1 MLPRRF
7 QDSLSYA
14 WYGIR
19 FAVRTERNMRVHLA
33 CSVAVFG
40 AAAVLG
46 CSRTEW
52 IVLWLTV
59 TLVLM
64 AELVNTA
71 LEVLVDLL
79 SQERRA
85 KAKIIK
91 DVAAGAVLM
100 CSLNAVIV
108 GVLLFL
114 PKLVK

>member
-7 QDSLSYA
+7 QESLSYA
-14 WYGIR
+14 WYGIH
-19 FAVRTERNMRVHLA
+19 FAVRTERNMRQHLA

-40 AAAVLG
+40 AAAALG
-46 CSRTEW
+46 CSRMEW
-52 IVLWLTV
+52 NVLGLTV

-85 KAKIIK
+85 KAKVIK
-91 DVAAGAVLM
+91 DVAAGAVLV
-100 CSLNAVIV
+100 CSLNAVVV